1 MDFAII
7 EGNAVAN
14 IIVGPLPQ
22 GMEGVALEGRPIAI
36 GDAYVDGTFTRNGEP
51 VLTDA
56 ERVAALEAELAL
68 LRGQLEQ

>member
-1 MDFAII
+1 MDYAII
-7 EGNAVAN
+7 QENAVAN

-22 GMEGVALEGRPIAI
+22 GMGGVALEGRPVAI
-36 GDAYVDGTFTRNGEP
+36 GDAYVDGAFTRNGEP

>member
-7 EGNAVAN
+7 EENAVAN